1 MLMLKGLV
9 RLLFQIGFFAAVLLI
24 PASTWRWPRAIQFLG
39 VFAIVSS
46 ILIISLARW
55 APASLEARIQRGAAK
70 DQPVADRIAS
80 LFLGILNLAWFVL
93 IAVDVH
99 RLQVLSLP
107 PLWLSL
113 GGAVSGLIGYGIMAA
128 AVWQNPY
135 AAPIVGDQTDRDQVV
150 IDFGLYSRVRHPLYL
165 GYILFLTGLGLWLGS
180 VASVLVMPVVAAPI
194 VARILI
200 EEKNLRE
207 HLPGYADYMVRVP
220 YRLVPPV
227 W

>member
-9 RLLFQIGFFAAVLLI
+9 RSLFQIGLFAAVLLI
-24 PASTWRWPRAIQFLG
+24 PAGTWHWPRAIQFLV
-39 VFAIVSS
+39 VFALLSL
-46 ILIISLARW
+46 ILIVSLARW

-70 DQPVADRIAS
+70 NQPAADRIAS
-80 LFLGILNLAWFVL
+80 LFLGLLPLFWFVF
-93 IAVDVH
+93 IAIDVH
-99 RLQVLSLP
+99 RLHVLPFP
-107 PLWLSL
+107 PLWLSAF
-113 GGAVSGLIGYGIMAA
+113 GAVVGLTGYGAMAT

-150 IDFGLYSRVRHPLYL
+150 IDSGLYGRVRHPLYL

-180 VASVLVMPVVAAPI
+180 VVSVLVMPVIMAPI

-200 EEKNLRE
+200 EEKTLRE
-207 HLPGYADYMVRVP
+207 NLPGYIEYMIRVP
-220 YRLVPPV
+220 HRLVPLA

>member
-9 RLLFQIGFFAAVLLI
+9 RSLFQIGLFAAVLLI
-24 PASTWRWPRAIQFLG
+24 PAGTWHWPRAIQFLV
-39 VFAIVSS
+39 VFALLSS
-46 ILIISLARW
+46 ILIVSLARW

-70 DQPVADRIAS
+70 NQPAADRIAS
-80 LFLGILNLAWFVL
+80 LFIVLLNLFWFVFVA
-93 IAVDVH
+93 IDVH
-99 RLQVLSLP
+99 RLHLLPLP
-107 PLWLSL
+107 PLWLSAV
-113 GGAVSGLIGYGIMAA
+113 GAVVGLTGYGVMAT

-150 IDFGLYSRVRHPLYL
+150 IDSGLYGRVRHPLYL

-180 VASVLVMPVVAAPI
+180 VVSALVMPIIVAPI

-200 EEKNLRE
+200 EEKTLRE
-207 HLPGYADYMVRVP
+207 NLPGYAEYMTRVP
-220 YRLVPPV
+220 YRLVPLA

>member
-9 RLLFQIGFFAAVLLI
+9 RSLFQIGFFAAVLLI
-24 PASTWRWPRAIQFLG
+24 PAGTWQWPRAIQFLV
-39 VFAIVSS
+39 VFALLSS
-46 ILIISLARW
+46 ILIVSLARW

-70 DQPVADRIAS
+70 DQPAADRIAS
-80 LFLGILNLAWFVL
+80 LFLGLLNLLWFVL

-99 RLQVLSLP
+99 RLQMFPLP
-107 PLWLSL
+107 PMWLSAV
-113 GGAVSGLIGYGIMAA
+113 GALVGLAGYGVMAT

-135 AAPIVGDQTDRDQVV
+135 AAPIVGDQTERDQVV
-150 IDFGLYSRVRHPLYL
+150 IDSGLYGLIRHPLYL

-180 VASVLVMPVVAAPI
+180 VVSVLVMPVIVAPI

-200 EEKNLRE
+200 EEKTLRE
-207 HLPGYADYMVRVP
+207 NLSGYAEYMTQVP
-220 YRLVPPV
+220 HRLVPLA